1 MPSRTKSDGQTK
13 LDVRATTAPSQPQ
26 AAPASIAEGSLNRVL
41 ELCARRLG
49 LEHVGKVIERLK
61 VGDREVQS
69 QFRLELAREAAVR
82 LSSLDRNIKAVYM
95 AEYDAMP
102 EDLAFAEQ
110 DWNTPVNLIVWV
122 TRKTAALNA
131 AAAAL
136 DRALIESYEEQIGP
150 DHPAYLVDVQI
161 VDDHDVTNRKGYG
174 AMLTSIHMPPL
185 EIWRD
190 R

>member
-1 MPSRTKSDGQTK
+1 LDLRT
-13 LDVRATTAPSQPQ
+13 TTAPAQ
-26 AAPASIAEGSLNRVL
+26 AQVAPTSIMEGSLNRAL

-49 LEHVGKVIERLK
+49 LEQVSTVIERLK
-61 VGDREVQS
+61 AGDREVRS
-69 QFRLELAREAAVR
+69 QFRLELAREAAVC
-82 LSSLDRNIKAVYM
+82 LGSLDKNVKAVYM
-95 AEYDAMP
+95 AEYDALP
-102 EDLAFAEQ
+102 EDLAFADQE
-110 DWNTPVNLIVWV
+110 WNTPINLIVWV

-136 DRALIESYEEQIGP
+136 DRALIESYGEQIGP
-150 DHPAYLVDVQI
+150 DHPTYLVDVQT

-185 EIWRD
+185 EIWRS